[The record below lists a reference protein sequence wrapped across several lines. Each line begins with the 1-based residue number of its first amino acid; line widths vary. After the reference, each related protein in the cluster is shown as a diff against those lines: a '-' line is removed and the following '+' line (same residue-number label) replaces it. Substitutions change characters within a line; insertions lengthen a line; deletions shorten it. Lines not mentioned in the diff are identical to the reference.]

1 MHSQNEGAF
10 FVLCACDF
18 VKNCGCFLSKNC
30 PSKIWLLIGL
40 SKQHFLTHVLS
51 FLRVFSTKTG
61 AKVVQKC
68 SQNVFVITQN
78 QWKNGSKSMCKKQYK
93 FARYSHLE
101 IQQKSVQIGH
111 TNNPKLAQK
120 WCKQSK
126 TFAQNKMSKL
136 CRKPMQ
142 NLHKSKKK
150 SREIS
155 RLSLCLDVVFIAIIQ
170 LLVGL

>member
-1 MHSQNEGAF
+1 
-10 FVLCACDF
+10 
-18 VKNCGCFLSKNC
+18 
-30 PSKIWLLIGL
+30 
-40 SKQHFLTHVLS
+40 
-51 FLRVFSTKTG
+51 
-61 AKVVQKC
+61 
-68 SQNVFVITQN
+68 
-78 QWKNGSKSMCKKQYK
+78 MCKKRCK

-120 WCKQSK
+120 WCKQGK
-126 TFAQNKMSKL
+126 TFAQNKVSKHNTKTHAKL
-136 CRKPMQ
+136 AK
-142 NLHKSKKK
+142 NKKK